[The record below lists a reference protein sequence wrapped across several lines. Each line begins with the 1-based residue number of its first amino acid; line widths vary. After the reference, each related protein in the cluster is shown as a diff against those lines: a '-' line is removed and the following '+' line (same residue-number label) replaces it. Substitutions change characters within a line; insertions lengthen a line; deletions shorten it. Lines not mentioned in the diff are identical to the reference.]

1 MARGKKTSEAKR
13 EQAKALIYLNPNV
26 TEPEIAKTIGIGKS
40 TAHYL
45 KKDIIEND
53 IGKDE
58 FESLREEKK
67 KQFIEEAWEVV
78 GKALKLTNKRFTKAL
93 EDEGALEEIISRMN
107 ADVEIKGA
115 EKQALYRRLKDL
127 QMTNIRDIAIALG
140 TIYDKQALAS
150 GEPTMISERQEPTP
164 DLVKEL
170 EDKIKRLKQLTGS

>member
-13 EQAKALIYLNPNV
+13 EQGKALLYLNPDV
-26 TEPEIAKTIGIGKS
+26 SEPEIAKTTGIGKS

-45 KKDIIEND
+45 KKDIIENE
-53 IGKDE
+53 IGTDE
-58 FESLREEKK
+58 FETLREQKK

-93 EDEGALEEIISRMN
+93 NDEEALEEIIAAIN
-107 ADVEIKGA
+107 NDKEINGP
-115 EKQALYRRLKDL
+115 EKQSLYKRLKDL
-127 QMTNIRDIAIALG
+127 QMTNVRDIAIALG